1 MRKTKL
7 FFSVLFAFFLTAT
20 VTQSLMAAE
29 VLKVATAFPQKAFAY
44 KGLEKLAEHV
54 KAKTNGEYELQLFP
68 GGQLGIDRE
77 MFQQMK
83 MGTLHFGML
92 TNASPV
98 ALKEGK
104 NFNAAAAPYVFNS
117 DEEYVKFLDT
127 ELSKEMFADLADNG
141 IQYVGYMGKRSARA
155 LTTTNTLVRT
165 PEDIKGLKIR
175 VPGTK
180 TIRAF
185 FELAGASPTPLPFT
199 ELFTGLKTGVVEGQ
213 DNGIDLVEPN
223 GFYTVQK
230 YFMKTEHAL
239 GAVLLYA
246 SGSKWN
252 KLPDDVKAAIIE
264 GCTVAATTNNK
275 MLDDYKMTAFKTLE
289 EKGMTVVDD
298 VDKDAFRKVGEQVW
312 AKFDGELWDK
322 GFMDRLQAQL
332 AEIR

>member
-1 MRKTKL
+1 MRKTRL
-7 FFSVLFAFFLTAT
+7 FFSLVFALFLTAT
-20 VTQSLMAAE
+20 MIQSLWAAE

-83 MGTLHFGML
+83 MGTLHFAML

-127 ELSKEMFADLADNG
+127 PLSKEMFADLSDNG

-246 SGSKWN
+246 SGAKWN
-252 KLPDDVKAAIIE
+252 KLPDEVKAAIVE
-264 GCTVAATTNNK
+264 GCTVAAAANNK
-275 MLDDYKMTAFKTLE
+275 MLDEYKMTAFKTLE